1 MATIEACELT
11 RTYGEKLAL
20 DRLSLTVEPG
30 EIVGLLGPNGA
41 GKTTTVKILTAM
53 LPPTSGSARVAGCD
67 VRADPLEVK
76 RRIGFVPESGA
87 LYENLTANE
96 YLEFVAH
103 LHHLD
108 PSGARQRISEMFEL
122 LGLLPDADRRMT
134 GFSKGMKQKVLIAAA
149 LVHNPEVLFLDEPL
163 NGIDANGAALI
174 KELLKQLAASGK
186 TILFCSHVL
195 DVVERVCTRIVIVS
209 GGRAVADGTAAELTA
224 RTRTPRLEEA
234 FVKLTSGEGAS
245 DRADSFLRVVGRPG

>member
-1 MATIEACELT
+1 MIEARELT
-11 RTYGEKLAL
+11 RLYGEKLAL
-20 DRLSLTVEPG
+20 DHLDLTAEKG

-41 GKTTTVKILTAM
+41 GKTTTVKILTCM
-53 LPPTSGSARVAGCD
+53 LPPSSGSARVAGHD
-67 VRADPLEVK
+67 VSADPLEVK

-87 LYENLTANE
+87 VYENLTANE

-103 LHHLD
+103 LHHLE
-108 PSGARQRISEMFEL
+108 PEGARRRIAEMFEL
-122 LGLLPDADRRMT
+122 LGLLEAADQRMT

-149 LVHNPEVLFLDEPL
+149 LVHNPDVLFLDEPL

-174 KELLKQLAASGK
+174 KELMKQLAASGK

-195 DVVERVCTRIVIVS
+195 DVVERVCHRIVIVS

-224 RTRTPRLEEA
+224 RTRTPRLEDA
-234 FVKLTSGEGAS
+234 FVKLTSGELSAE
-245 DRADSFLRVVGRPG
+245 RADSFLRVVGRG